1 MINSV
6 YQKVLGNEFEKLSPL
21 MQEVHGS
28 VEHVLAFGKIDVEYG
43 KGGFIRIMNKMNGL
57 PPEGKNQE
65 LQLEITRSLTNEV
78 WKRSFKASQNGSS
91 GRGDIFSTTQF
102 ERKGLMVEKSGL
114 INFGFNLITKE
125 GAMYFQQK
133 FMRFAGIPVPKIFG
147 VQTKASCAE
156 ENGSWCVTVEVRS
169 PLFGLMLKYSGIV
182 QLKK

>member
-1 MINSV
+1 MIISV
-6 YQKVLGNEFEKLSPL
+6 YQKVLGNEFERLSPL

-28 VEHVLAFGKIDVEYG
+28 VEKVLAFGNIDVEYG
-43 KGGFIRIMNKMNGL
+43 KGGFIRTMNKMNGL

-65 LQLEITRSLTNEV
+65 LQLEIIRSPTNEV
-78 WKRSFKASQNGSS
+78 WKRSFNGQ
-91 GRGDIFSTTQF
+91 IFSTTQF

-114 INFGFNLITKE
+114 ISFGFSLLAKE

-133 FMRFAGIPVPKIFG
+133 YMRFAGIPVPNFFG
-147 VQTKASCAE
+147 VHTKASCAE
-156 ENGSWCVTVEVRS
+156 ENGSWHVSVEVRS